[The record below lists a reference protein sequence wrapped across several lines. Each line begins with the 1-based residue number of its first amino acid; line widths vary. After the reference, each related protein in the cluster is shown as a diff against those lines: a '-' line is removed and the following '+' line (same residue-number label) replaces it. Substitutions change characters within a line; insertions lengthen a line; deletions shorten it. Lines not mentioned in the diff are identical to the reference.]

1 MDDTIEAQQAPRRQT
16 KLGHWWEAWVV
27 GGVDHD
33 AVLRQVAEDSG
44 WSGRYAFLIFVSTA
58 LSLLGLL
65 MPSVAVL
72 IGAML
77 LSPLMM
83 PIIGLGFGIATFD
96 TQEIRRAATALVA
109 GSAIAV
115 ALSVAFV
122 AMSPIQTITTE
133 IASRTRPT
141 LFDLLVALLSAVAGA
156 YALIRGRGGAVVG
169 VAIAIALMPP
179 LAVVGF
185 GIATRNWTVFS
196 GSLLLFLTNAI
207 VIALTAALVAR
218 AYGFGHYL
226 TRQHTGWQ
234 IVLFIGALG
243 LLSLPLGAGLR
254 QIAFESLA
262 QRQVRD
268 AIAER
273 FPQASRL
280 GQLDIDHSAEPIR
293 IRAVVV
299 TPEVHLRAD
308 QELTADL
315 AGRWGRPVDIHV
327 DQLLAAPAGGG
338 VEAAQLARASGV
350 SATGDPV
357 GVGRA
362 AADLALI
369 AGVDPAEVRADLPNR
384 VLTADATVM
393 PGLEAAGYR
402 ALEERARRAIPQWTV
417 SITPPADIALPTLGI
432 VEGVVDDDALT
443 TIAWAS
449 ARLGR
454 SVRVEGGT
462 PGQREAIA
470 AGIRGRGGAAETGTG
485 GGPPRIL
492 WIPAEG
498 QD

>member
-1 MDDTIEAQQAPRRQT
+1 MSDTSEMRTLQPRS
-16 KLGHWWEAWVV
+16 KLGHWWDTWVA

-33 AVLRQVAEDSG
+33 AVLREIAEDSG
-44 WSGRYAFLIFVSTA
+44 WSGRYAFLIVISTA

-96 TQEIRRAATALVA
+96 TQEIRRAAMALVA

-115 ALSVAFV
+115 VLSVVFV
-122 AMSPIQTITTE
+122 AISPIQTITSE

-156 YALIRGRGGAVVG
+156 YALMRGRGGAVVG

-218 AYGFGHYL
+218 AYGFGSDL
-226 TRQHTGWQ
+226 TRQHTWWQ
-234 IVLFIGALG
+234 LVLFVGALG

-268 AIAER
+268 AIAGH
-273 FPQASRL
+273 FPDASRL
-280 GQLDIDHSAEPIR
+280 GQLDIDYSAEPIR
-293 IRAVVV
+293 VRAVVV
-299 TPEVHLRAD
+299 TPEVHQRAD
-308 QELTADL
+308 QVLTADL
-315 AGRWGRPVDIHV
+315 AGRWGRPVDLHV
-327 DQLLAAPAGGG
+327 DQLLAAPAVGG

-350 SATGDPV
+350 AATGEAI

-369 AGVDPAEVRADLPNR
+369 AGVDPAAVRVDLPSR
-384 VLTADATVM
+384 GLIAEAAVM

-402 ALEERARRAIPQWTV
+402 ALEQRARQALPGWNVAIV
-417 SITPPADIALPTLGI
+417 PPADLALPPLDV
-432 VEGVVDDDALT
+432 VEGVVDDGALST
-443 TIAWAS
+443 AAWAS

-454 SVRVEGGT
+454 TLRVEGGT
-462 PGQREAIA
+462 SGQRQAIA
-470 AGIRGRGGAAETGTG
+470 TSIGGRGGVAEPGTG
-485 GGPPRIL
+485 GGPLRIS
-492 WIPAEG
+492 WSAVSQSE
-498 QD
+498 